1 MREPFIAW
9 GPGLVP
15 AGATCDEMCSTLDL
29 LPTLA
34 RLAGT
39 TEPRDRIIDGAD
51 IGPLLTGQP
60 GAATPHEQFF
70 YYGTGSHTL
79 DAVRAGRW
87 KLHLDKDELYDL
99 DADVGETTNLFAR
112 HPQVVR
118 ELRDR
123 ADACRDDLGD
133 ARTGIAGA
141 NCRPVG
147 RVENPRTLLPVPED
161 DIWVRAV
168 YD

>member
-9 GPGLVP
+9 WPGTVP
-15 AGATCDEMCSTLDL
+15 AGGECAELCTSMDL

-39 TEPRDRIIDGAD
+39 TEPDDRIIDGRD
-51 IGPLLTGQP
+51 IRPLLTEQP
-60 GAATPHEQFF
+60 GATTPHDAFF
-70 YYGTGSHTL
+70 YYGRGTRSL

-87 KLHLDKDELYDL
+87 KLHLDKDHLYDL
-99 DADVGETTNLFAR
+99 QADVGETTNLFER
-112 HPQVVR
+112 HPDVVR

-133 ARTGIAGA
+133 ARTGIEGA

-147 RVENPRTLLPVPED
+147 RVDSPRPLLPISED
-161 DIWVRAV
+161 DLWVRAV

>member
-1 MREPFIAW
+1 M
-9 GPGLVP
+9 
-15 AGATCDEMCSTLDL
+15 
-29 LPTLA
+29 
-34 RLAGT
+34 AGT

-51 IGPLLTGQP
+51 IGPLLTGRP

-99 DADVGETTNLFAR
+99 DADAGETTNRFAN
-112 HPQVVR
+112 HPEVVR

-123 ADACRDDLGD
+123 ADASRDDLGD
-133 ARTGIAGA
+133 ARTGIAGTG
-141 NCRPVG
+141 CRRAG
-147 RVENPRTLLPVPED
+147 RVDHPRTLLPVPTD
-161 DIWVRAV
+161 DPWVRAV